1 MDEPNSQHVVN
12 MQQVT
17 PMITVI
23 TDASWCPEIKCAGW
37 AVWVVC
43 DGQRL
48 QNSGA
53 VMPQV
58 ASSGDAEFIAL
69 VHGLDLALQSFRPQK
84 RTKVLVQSDSID
96 ALRYF
101 ENRCKQQK
109 EFAPTARWW
118 VRQAEIRLAAL
129 LASTPERMLYETRHV
144 KGHSNS
150 KQGARFYVNNWA
162 DEEAKKQMRL
172 IRDRVRGKR

>member
-1 MDEPNSQHVVN
+1 MMQTIN
-12 MQQVT
+12 MRSVI

-23 TDASWCPEIKCAGW
+23 TDASWCPETKCAGW
-37 AVWVVC
+37 AAWVVC

-48 QNSGA
+48 QNSGG

-69 VHGLDLALQSFRPQK
+69 VHGLNLALQSFRPQK
-84 RTKVLVQSDSID
+84 RTKILLQSDSLD
-96 ALRYF
+96 ALRHF
-101 ENRCKQQK
+101 ENRIKQQSTL
-109 EFAPTARWW
+109 APIAQWW
-118 VRQAEIRLAAL
+118 VRQAQIRLDQL
-129 LASTPERMLYETRHV
+129 SDSTVERMLYETRHV

-162 DEEAKKQMRL
+162 DEEAKKQMRRV
-172 IRDRVRGKR
+172 RDRVRGKR